1 MLMSLHCWSF
11 TAMEEARLT
20 KVLVFVLVLMDA
32 WKKLVQGLLPITGC
46 KLWGNQPNDRTVFPW
61 RV

>member
-1 MLMSLHCWSF
+1 
-11 TAMEEARLT
+11 MEEARLT

-46 KLWGNQPNDRTVFPW
+46 KLWGNQPNDRSVFPW